1 MAIPDATGST
11 IPQNGTFDTDGKD
24 CRCRLTAAD
33 RLQIERFLSFAGN
46 SSVVYSQRMLDLLNR
61 KLQAAVAIEGA
72 APPDIASFGRYI
84 SCVVDETETE
94 SGVLSF
100 GLVARAGEIPV
111 HSLLGAT
118 LIGLTVGQRT
128 RLMSEDGTSRSL
140 VVTRVGAPLAV

>member
-11 IPQNGTFDTDGKD
+11 IPQDETCQAEGKD
-24 CRCRLTAAD
+24 GGCRLTASD
-33 RLQIERFLSFAGN
+33 RLQIERFLSFADN
-46 SSVVYSQRMLDLLNR
+46 SSVVYSQLLLELLNR
-61 KLQAAVAIEGA
+61 KLQAADVIEGA
-72 APPDIASFGRYI
+72 APPDLAAFGRHI
-84 SCVVDETETE
+84 SCVVDETEAE

-118 LIGLTVGQRT
+118 LIGLSVGQRT

-140 VVTRVGAPLAV
+140 VVTRVGAPFGA